1 MTTELT
7 RFTRWAAEKPQER
20 YTSLMG
26 MLADVQGLAES
37 FARQKARKAPGVD
50 GVRKADYG
58 QQLEVKLTDLSGRL
72 RRMAYRP
79 KPARRVYIPKGDG
92 KGKRALG
99 LPSFEDRIVEHRASG
114 IVQAIWEPQFRECSH
129 GFRSGRS
136 CHTAL
141 SRLNH
146 ILSVQRTQWLV
157 EADIRNF
164 FGSVVIEHLAR
175 FLAHRIGDKNL
186 LRLIRRFLK
195 AGVLEDGA
203 FQATEQGTPQG
214 NLLSPVL
221 SNIYLHYVLDVW
233 FERRFAR
240 RDCRGKAFLVRYAD
254 DFVACFE
261 LEEDARAFELALK
274 GRLADFGLEV
284 EPTKTALMRF
294 GTLAPIQCRAE
305 GERKPRSFSFL
316 GFLHY
321 WEVSRRTGKA
331 TLARKTQGS
340 RMNKKLTALK
350 QRLRSMLT
358 EGKRAMQEYVLAHV
372 RGHIQYY
379 GIRGN
384 LRSVSV
390 YIYQVERKL
399 FWALNRRGQRR
410 SFNWAQFCRWK
421 RTWMPHPRA
430 AHAL

>member
-7 RFTRWAAEKPQER
+7 RFTQWAAEQPQER

-26 MLADVQGLAES
+26 MLADVDGLAES
-37 FARQKARKAPGVD
+37 VHRQKANKAPGVD
-50 GVRKADYG
+50 GVRKADYEQG
-58 QQLEVKLTDLSGRL
+58 LEERLADLSARL

-79 KPARRVYIPKGDG
+79 KPARRVYIPKGTG
-92 KGKRALG
+92 KGWRALG
-99 LPSFEDRIVEHRASG
+99 LPSFEDRIVEDRASR
-114 IVQAIWEPQFRECSH
+114 ILQAIWEPQFRGCSY
-129 GFRSGRS
+129 GFRPGKSG
-136 CHTAL
+136 HQGL

-146 ILSVQRTQWLV
+146 IITVERTQWLCEV
-157 EADIRNF
+157 DVRNF
-164 FGSVVIEHLAR
+164 FGSVTHEHLMR

-195 AGVLEDGA
+195 AGVLEEGA
-203 FQATEQGTPQG
+203 FYATEQGTPQG

-240 RDCRGKAFLVRYAD
+240 RECRGKAFLVRFAD

-261 LEEDARAFELALK
+261 FEGDARAFEQALK
-274 GRLADFGLEV
+274 GRLSDFGLEV

-294 GTLAPIQCRAE
+294 GTLAPVLCKRD
-305 GERKPRSFSFL
+305 GDPKPRSFHFL

-331 TLARKTQGS
+331 TLARKTEGA
-340 RMNKKLTALK
+340 RMRKKLNALRD
-350 QRLRSMLT
+350 RLRSMLT
-358 EGKRAMQEYVLAHV
+358 AGTRAMQEYVLTHL
-372 RGHIQYY
+372 RGHLQYY

-384 LRSVSV
+384 LRSVSA
-390 YIYQVERKL
+390 YMCHVERKL
-399 FWALNRRGQRR
+399 FWALNRRGQSR
-410 SFNWAQFCRWK
+410 SYNWAQFRRWK
-421 RTWMPHPRA
+421 RTWMPRPCAVHV
-430 AHAL
+430 L

>member
-7 RFTRWAAEKPQER
+7 RFTQWAAEKPQER

-26 MLADVQGLAES
+26 MLTDVNGLAES
-37 FARQKARKAPGVD
+37 FARQKANKAPGVD
-50 GVRKADYG
+50 GVRKAGYG
-58 QQLEVKLTDLSGRL
+58 QGLDARLTDLSARL

-79 KPARRVYIPKGDG
+79 KPAKRVYIPKGTG
-92 KGKRALG
+92 KGWRPLG
-99 LPSFEDRIVEHRASG
+99 LPSFEDRLVEDRASA
-114 IVQAIWEPQFRECSH
+114 ILQAIWEPEFLGCSH
-129 GFRSGRS
+129 GFRPGRS

-146 ILSVQRTQWLV
+146 IITVERTQWLV

-164 FGSVVIEHLAR
+164 FGSVVFEHLQR

-186 LRLIRRFLK
+186 LRLISRFLK
-195 AGVLEDGA
+195 AGVLEEGVFHA
-203 FQATEQGTPQG
+203 SEQGTPQG

-221 SNIYLHYVLDVW
+221 SNIYLNYVLDVW

-240 RDCRGKAFLVRYAD
+240 RECRGKAFLVRYCD

-261 LEEDARAFELALK
+261 FEEDARSFERMLAE
-274 GRLADFGLEV
+274 RLRMFGLET

-294 GTLAPIQCRAE
+294 GTLAPILCKRDGDQ
-305 GERKPRSFSFL
+305 KPRSFNFL

-321 WEVSRRTGKA
+321 WNVNRRTGKA
-331 TLARKTQGS
+331 TLARQTQGA
-340 RMNKKLTALK
+340 RMCKKLNALSE
-350 QRLRSMLT
+350 RLRSMLT
-358 EGKRAMQEYVLAHV
+358 DGTRAMQAFVLSHV
-372 RGHIQYY
+372 RGHLQYY

-384 LRSVSV
+384 YRSVST
-390 YIYQVERKL
+390 YIYHVERKL

-410 SFNWAQFCRWK
+410 SYNWAQYRRWK
-421 RTWMPHPRA
+421 RTWMPRPRA
-430 AHAL
+430 DHVL

>member
-7 RFTRWAAEKPQER
+7 RFTQWAAEQPQER

-37 FARQKARKAPGVD
+37 FARQKANKAPGVD
-50 GVRKADYG
+50 GVRKADYEQG
-58 QQLEVKLTDLSGRL
+58 LDAKLTDLSARL

-79 KPARRVYIPKGDG
+79 QPARRVYIPKGDG
-92 KGKRALG
+92 KGKRPLG
-99 LPSFEDRIVEHRASG
+99 LPSFEDRLVEDRASG
-114 IVQAIWEPQFRECSH
+114 ILQAIWEPEFRDCSY
-129 GFRSGRS
+129 GFRPDRS

-146 ILSVQRTQWLV
+146 IITVERTQWLV

-164 FGSVVIEHLAR
+164 FGSVVVEHMMR

-195 AGVLEDGA
+195 AGVLDEGV
-203 FQATEQGTPQG
+203 FHATEQGTPQG

-240 RDCRGKAFLVRYAD
+240 RECRGKAFLVRYAD

-261 LEEDARAFELALK
+261 FGEDARAFEQALK
-274 GRLADFGLEV
+274 GRLQNFGLEV

-294 GTLAPIQCRAE
+294 GTLAPMLCKRD
-305 GERKPRSFSFL
+305 GDRKPCSFNFL

-321 WEVSRRTGKA
+321 WEVNRRTGKA
-331 TLARKTQGS
+331 TLARKTQGT
-340 RMNKKLTALK
+340 RMRQKLNALK
-350 QRLRSMLT
+350 QRLMSMRT
-358 EGKRAMQEYVLAHV
+358 EGTRAMQEFVLSHV
-372 RGHIQYY
+372 KGHLQYY

-384 LRSVSV
+384 LRSVS
-390 YIYQVERKL
+390 IYMFHVERKL
-399 FWALNRRGQRR
+399 FRALNRRGQRR
-410 SFNWAQFCRWK
+410 SYNWPQFRRWK
-421 RTWMPHPRA
+421 RTWMPRPLAVHV
-430 AHAL
+430 L